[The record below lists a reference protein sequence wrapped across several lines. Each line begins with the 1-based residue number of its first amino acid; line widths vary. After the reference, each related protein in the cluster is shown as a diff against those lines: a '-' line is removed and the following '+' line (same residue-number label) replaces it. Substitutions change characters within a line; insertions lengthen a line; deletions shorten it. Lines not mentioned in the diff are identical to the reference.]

1 MEAAKK
7 RAYYE
12 ANRSKIIQR
21 ARFYYALNKPMIL
34 EKMKR
39 QREAAK
45 ASGYNHNVYYETH
58 KARILA
64 RQKERYYRNKKL
76 YAEQPWLRPKRK
88 QRS

>member
-12 ANRSKIIQR
+12 KNRDKIIQR
-21 ARFYYALNKPMIL
+21 AKFYYALNKPMIL
-34 EKMKR
+34 EKMKKAR
-39 QREAAK
+39 DAAK
-45 ASGYNHNVYYETH
+45 ASGFNRNIYYETH
-58 KARILA
+58 KARILQK
-64 RQKERYYRNKKL
+64 QKERYYRNKEL